1 MRRDKRACRR
11 AQETSECLPFAQSLF
26 SSPLQSSKA
35 VSKQHNTSQ
44 IFSAGCSAVGGNFYL
59 CCRFLDFTVARLW
72 PKKKKKKLS
81 EALKRC
87 SREEDYPDEDY
98 LVFSQYLHHYTGSS
112 GKFHTSNSG
121 TRVQKSIVQP
131 PPGHTYRNQTLHRKI

>member
-1 MRRDKRACRR
+1 MSALCTKSVLLTLTEQQGCFQATQHIANLLSR
-11 AQETSECLPFAQSLF
+11 LF
-26 SSPLQSSKA
+26 CSGRKLLSVLQ
-35 VSKQHNTSQ
+35 V
-44 IFSAGCSAVGGNFYL
+44 F
-59 CCRFLDFTVARLW
+59 RLHCGQVMTK
-72 PKKKKKKLS
+72 KKKKKKLS